1 MPIGRIRQH
10 RSKSWHT
17 LCDLILPV
25 PFMSTEWAD
34 GPKSLVPSVSLAV
47 LILAG
52 GCGGNSPASPSQ
64 LLTATIETPH
74 FSYHYTPGDSLQEA
88 RQEAH
93 HTWAVAQLGVVLP
106 QKVIYN
112 KYTSRAQMSEA
123 TGRNN
128 TNAFAEP
135 EIFTVHTPF
144 SWENHETVH
153 VYTALIGRPSDF
165 FNEGIAVAFQTDPG
179 AGDFE
184 SRFNGQQVH
193 EAVADYRKLNV
204 VPPLDQIVETSGF
217 RVIPDSTMSYRIAG
231 SFVRFLIDRRGLERV
246 KTFFRISRAADARSV
261 IHQRFEAAFDQTLS
275 AAEAEWIASLSPR

>member
-1 MPIGRIRQH
+1 MSIEETG
-10 RSKSWHT
+10 SKS
-17 LCDLILPV
+17 
-25 PFMSTEWAD
+25 F
-34 GPKSLVPSVSLAV
+34 VPSVSLAA
-47 LILAG
+47 LIVAT
-52 GCGGNSPASPSQ
+52 GCGSTSPASPSQ
-64 LLTATIETPH
+64 FLTATMETAH
-74 FSYHYTPGDSLQEA
+74 FSYRYTPGDSLQDA

-93 HTWAVAQLGVVLP
+93 HVWAIAQLGVVLS

-123 TGRNN
+123 TGRGN

-153 VYTALIGRPSDF
+153 VYTSLIGRPSDF
-165 FNEGIAVAFQTDPG
+165 FNEGIAVAFQTDPI

-193 EAVADYRKLNV
+193 EAVADYRKLKV
-204 VPPLDQIVETSGF
+204 APPLDQIVETNGF

-231 SFVRFLIDRRGLERV
+231 SFVRFLIDRRGIERV
-246 KTFFRISRAADARSV
+246 KTFFRISGASDARIV
-261 IHQRFEAAFDQTLS
+261 IQQRFEAAFDQPLS
-275 AAEAEWIASLSPR
+275 AAEAEWIASLPSR